1 MNEIYPCFQMNPTE
15 SLSEDDLTLCPNDT
29 TKSAKSMNAYRKL
42 HSSNSLNSDTLNS
55 FNTELYYSD
64 LNNNNKS
71 NHCSSSSS
79 SGHSIHHKNDFMK
92 YSNDIVDSSKL
103 NPILAIASHQ
113 WFDRLF
119 HSNSYTSNHSH
130 HPRHHHQHHHHPHG
144 HHQRSLYNPPHH
156 QHRHQQENQQH
167 NQQTCLGGMTFESS
181 HEYFGRIRL
190 NSNFVGYSQSDENNP
205 LTHSIVNSNLEL
217 SRFNDVQNDSSIDD
231 NINGNNNDETNENDD
246 ITTNN
251 NINVT
256 NATKYDYSSS
266 HGKGTITSPTPKTHS
281 SDYPT
286 EFSFNTGKFTNYS
299 NYFTEF
305 NKNEITERQDKQ
317 PTLPS
322 THNNDNNNNSSGFD
336 DRDHEP
342 IQNTNDTVYPNR
354 LRSKLMSE
362 INEPAKKLCYSFNS
376 ECNPTDIRD
385 NQSVKNTGITDKS
398 YLGSF
403 QNTKVDESC
412 MNSIT
417 MTSSGNFS
425 NQPSKSPVNDSSLSS
440 PGQTNSQR
448 TLNTEGTT
456 TTSLLEWHLT
466 SENNFIA
473 KIKSDHS
480 NEHLEPNSNGM
491 FTNVSMNNP
500 FKNNDNTTNNSKD
513 CGVYEEKLS
522 TSTDRHSPPLSYSSQ
537 STENLNDESVR
548 GGNSQHASYLHPA
561 PAPPAP
567 PAAPQNHPHQHTDKL
582 CSDVNNE
589 FLWKANPPPGGDL
602 MNYENEISY
611 IKNRWNTNHHF
622 LMNKLRFGGNLST
635 TNSAVFTSSNNN
647 NEMNYPEQNLTD
659 IAGTSSS
666 SNRSHIAGFDS
677 MIPCISHNFL
687 TNFTRT
693 SYDGGQNNCLQENLY
708 DLSSSSG
715 HHHLNSHSGGFTN
728 PTNFFN
734 LDSGSSSSNSTTS
747 GSHPVSTSSS
757 SDHNRLDDVY
767 DRTEQCLG
775 LNSLSQ
781 HHNHHHNHHHQ
792 FMMMNNCANDY
803 SMNLSNDVTMAT
815 GSVNDFKTGL
825 NYYLLPPVNGFTAN
839 TDASP
844 CQITNGGI
852 TSNNF
857 KNRLTASAGGY
868 SSQNFTH
875 SNLLNCSHSN
885 TSIYRHP
892 VELDYNPRELEA
904 FSELFKQRRIKLG
917 VTQADV
923 GKALGNLKISG
934 VGSLS
939 QSTICR
945 FESLTLSHN
954 NMIALKPVLQAW
966 LEEAEAEAS
975 SRSNH
980 PSIYDLE
987 EERRRKRTSI
997 TDSEKRSLEAFFS
1010 IQPRPSS
1017 EKISQIAEKLNLKKN
1032 VVRVWFC
1039 NQRQKQKRMKFST
1052 LGMLHHSATRT

>member
-1 MNEIYPCFQMNPTE
+1 MNSTE
-15 SLSEDDLTLCPNDT
+15 SLSEDDLNLCSNSTT
-29 TKSAKSMNAYRKL
+29 TKSIKSMNAYRKL
-42 HSSNSLNSDTLNS
+42 HNSNSLNSDPLNS
-55 FNTELYYSD
+55 FSTDSYYSD
-64 LNNNNKS
+64 LNNKGD
-71 NHCSSSSS
+71 HCSGSSSSS
-79 SGHSIHHKNDFMK
+79 ISSNSIHHKNDFMK
-92 YSNDIVDSSKL
+92 YSNDIVDSS
-103 NPILAIASHQ
+103 
-113 WFDRLF
+113 
-119 HSNSYTSNHSH
+119 
-130 HPRHHHQHHHHPHG
+130 
-144 HHQRSLYNPPHH
+144 
-156 QHRHQQENQQH
+156 
-167 NQQTCLGGMTFESS
+167 
-181 HEYFGRIRL
+181 
-190 NSNFVGYSQSDENNP
+190 YSQSDENNP
-205 LTHSIVNSNLEL
+205 LMNSTVNSNLEL
-217 SRFNDVQNDSSIDD
+217 SRFNNMQNENSGGD
-231 NINGNNNDETNENDD
+231 NNNDNNDETNENDD
-246 ITTNN
+246 ITPTTTINTTDNN
-251 NINVT
+251 NINAT

-266 HGKGTITSPTPKTHS
+266 HGKGKITSSTPKTHS
-281 SDYPT
+281 TSLSSSSSSNLDYPT
-286 EFSFNTGKFTNYS
+286 EFSFNTDKFTNYS

-317 PTLPS
+317 STLSS
-322 THNNDNNNNSSGFD
+322 TQNANTTNNNNNSSGFD

-342 IQNTNDTVYPNR
+342 NR
-354 LRSKLMSE
+354 LHSKLMSE

-376 ECNPTDIRD
+376 EGHPTDIRD
-385 NQSVKNTGITDKS
+385 NQSVKNTVIMDKS
-398 YLGSF
+398 YLASF
-403 QNTKVDESC
+403 QNTKIDELGL
-412 MNSIT
+412 NSIT
-417 MTSSGNFS
+417 LTNNENFKLYNNNNNNSGN
-425 NQPSKSPVNDSSLSS
+425 QASKSPLNDSSLPS

-448 TLNTEGTT
+448 MLNAEGATA
-456 TTSLLEWHLT
+456 TSLLEWRLT
-466 SENNFIA
+466 SENNNFIA
-473 KIKSDHS
+473 KIKSDHNNNNNNNEQLES
-480 NEHLEPNSNGM
+480 NSSNSM
-491 FTNVSMNNP
+491 FTNLSMNSSFMNNP
-500 FKNNDNTTNNSKD
+500 IKNNDNTDNTTTTINHNNNSNSKD
-513 CGVYEEKLS
+513 GGVYEEKLS

-537 STENLNDESVR
+537 STENLNDESIR
-548 GGNSQHASYLHPA
+548 GGNPQHASYLHP
-561 PAPPAP
+561 PPL
-567 PAAPQNHPHQHTDKL
+567 HQHTDKL

-589 FLWKANPPPGGDL
+589 FIWKTNPHPPIPPPGGDL
-602 MNYENEISY
+602 INYENEISY
-611 IKNRWNTNHHF
+611 IKNRWNTNHHL
-622 LMNKLRFGGNLST
+622 LMNKLRFSGNLST
-635 TNSAVFTSSNNN
+635 TNSGVFTTTNNSNNN

-659 IAGTSSS
+659 TAAGTS
-666 SNRSHIAGFDS
+666 NRSNLTGFDS

-693 SYDGGQNNCLQENLY
+693 PYDGGQNNCLQENLY
-708 DLSSSSG
+708 DLSSSS
-715 HHHLNSHSGGFTN
+715 HHLNSHNSLVGGFTN
-728 PTNFFN
+728 PANFFS
-734 LDSGSSSSNSTTS
+734 LDSGSNSSTISS
-747 GSHPVSTSSS
+747 SHPVSTSS

-775 LNSLSQ
+775 LSSLSQ
-781 HHNHHHNHHHQ
+781 QHNHHHHHHHHQ
-792 FMMMNNCANDY
+792 FMMMNNNCASDY
-803 SMNLSNDVTMAT
+803 NMNLPNDVTMAT
-815 GSVNDFKTGL
+815 GSANNDFKTGL
-825 NYYLLPPVNGFTAN
+825 NYYLLPPVNGFTTN
-839 TDASP
+839 TDSSSSSLS

-852 TSNNF
+852 TSNF
-857 KNRLTASAGGY
+857 KNRLTASTGGY

-875 SNLLNCSHSN
+875 SNLLSCNHSN